1 MENNKTCEKVYINMR
16 KETYKRVHC
25 IIHENKMLK
34 NMKSNKT
41 CEKVLYINT
50 RKETC
55 VKNVL
60 APTYHWVH

>member
-1 MENNKTCEKVYINMR
+1 MR

-25 IIHENKMLK
+25 NIHENKMLK

-41 CEKVLYINT
+41 CEKVLYINM
-50 RKETC
+50 RKESC
-55 VKNVL
+55 VKNVF